1 MWGDSVYAFALHDFN
16 VGLYFRGSNAM
27 SGPTKTTK
35 GQFALELM
43 LQETMREQDALRLLK
58 INLNN
63 IIERLNEWRKK

>member
-1 MWGDSVYAFALHDFN
+1 
-16 VGLYFRGSNAM
+16 M

>member
-1 MWGDSVYAFALHDFN
+1 
-16 VGLYFRGSNAM
+16 M

-43 LQETMREQDALRLLK
+43 LRATMREQDALRLLK

-63 IIERLNEWRKK
+63 IIECLNEWRKK